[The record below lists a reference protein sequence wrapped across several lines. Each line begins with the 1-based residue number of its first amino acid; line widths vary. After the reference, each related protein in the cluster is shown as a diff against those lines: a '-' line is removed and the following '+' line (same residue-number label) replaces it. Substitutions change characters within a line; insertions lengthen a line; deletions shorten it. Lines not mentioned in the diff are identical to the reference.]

1 MDGTKT
7 VLRHLRTFG
16 RIKGFEVEIEAELLF
31 HIDMRTQDH
40 IDAGML
46 PENARQKALE
56 QFGDF
61 EEVKQLCSVTR
72 QASPEARTA
81 RAIKLLSW
89 ILALSGLIL
98 KLAGTVEVIRH
109 SGNVFIAIAIL
120 LRLFF
125 YVKNLSH
132 TNQHKSAAPQEKILF
147 DR

>member
-16 RIKGFEVEIEAELLF
+16 RIRGFECEIEAELFF

-40 IDAGML
+40 IEAGMP

-61 EEVKQLCSVTR
+61 EEVKQRCSVTR
-72 QASPEARTA
+72 QASLEARVT

-89 ILALSGLIL
+89 ILALSGLSIIL
-98 KLAGTVEVIRH
+98 TGTVEVIRH
-109 SGNVFIAIAIL
+109 SGHVLIAIAIL

-125 YVKNLSH
+125 YVRNLRPA
-132 TNQHKSAAPQEKILF
+132 NQHKSAAQQEKILF